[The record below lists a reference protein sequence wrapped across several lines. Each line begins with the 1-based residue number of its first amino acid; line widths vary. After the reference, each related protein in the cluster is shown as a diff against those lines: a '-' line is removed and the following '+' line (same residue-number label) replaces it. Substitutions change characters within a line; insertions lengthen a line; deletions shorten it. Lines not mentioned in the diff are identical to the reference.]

1 MRVCVVIEGNQIH
14 ETHIGEVLAY
24 GQTVEYFNQQPM
36 QVPCITI
43 DTGAQIL
50 TISLKTDMTRSRVTK
65 LLETVHT

>member
-1 MRVCVVIEGNQIH
+1 MKVCIVIDSNQTH

-24 GQTVEYFNQQPM
+24 GQTVEYFDQKPM